1 MEEAAGVRE
10 AWDSQLL
17 LLVLCATPAVGLQCV
32 CVCLLGP
39 STLQNNRSSLVN
51 AKMVCQ
57 SPGTAR
63 SKKNNSPIIL
73 CVCNFRTV
81 PYLNMPHGNDEFKQG

>member
-17 LLVLCATPAVGLQCV
+17 LLVLCAAPAVGLQ

-63 SKKNNSPIIL
+63 SKKKKKSPMIL

>member
-10 AWDSQLL
+10 AWDSQLP
-17 LLVLCATPAVGLQCV
+17 LLVLCAAPAVGLQ

-63 SKKNNSPIIL
+63 SKKKKNSPMIL